1 MDVQDEPSTGLDS
14 STTYCIIKYLRD
26 LTHTQQSTTLIS
38 LLQPD
43 PETFALFDD
52 VLVLAEGRL
61 MAATVPAT
69 SPEQCNK
76 MPHWTAFLINFRL
89 LYTSHLH
96 VVTAQGQHCPTNLA
110 LWMTQICAAG
120 HVIYHGPVAE
130 AAGYFGELSFA
141 CPERKGIADFLQE
154 VTSEK
159 VRPAFA
165 PSW

>member
-61 MAATVPAT
+61 LAVTAPSK
-69 SPEQCNK
+69 SPEQSNK
-76 MPHWTAFLINFRL
+76 MSHWTAFLPQLRL
-89 LYTSHLH
+89 LY
-96 VVTAQGQHCPTNLA
+96 
-110 LWMTQICAAG
+110 
-120 HVIYHGPVAE
+120 
-130 AAGYFGELSFA
+130 
-141 CPERKGIADFLQE
+141 K
-154 VTSEK
+154 
-159 VRPAFA
+159 
-165 PSW
+165 